1 METQKVLLF
10 FRSLKNMIQNMAVYM
25 YNNNPQKSM
34 KVFFRDSD
42 RKFATFEIRWSVY
55 VVYVFQTNNSRAFG
69 AFENFLAI
77 FILIYTSRMTGF
89 IKQSAQKNSAIWN
102 YTSPWPERVYSVKY
116 ITTRISLFKKSFD
129 RLLWRKR
136 ANFR

>member
-1 METQKVLLF
+1 MKKTQNVDGNPKGIAF

-55 VVYVFQTNNSRAFG
+55 VCVFQTNNSRAFG

-77 FILIYTSRMTGF
+77 FILIYTRRMAGF
-89 IKQSAQKNSAIWN
+89 IKQSAQKNSAIEII
-102 YTSPWPERVYSVKY
+102 PVHDQKEC
-116 ITTRISLFKKSFD
+116 IL
-129 RLLWRKR
+129 
-136 ANFR
+136 